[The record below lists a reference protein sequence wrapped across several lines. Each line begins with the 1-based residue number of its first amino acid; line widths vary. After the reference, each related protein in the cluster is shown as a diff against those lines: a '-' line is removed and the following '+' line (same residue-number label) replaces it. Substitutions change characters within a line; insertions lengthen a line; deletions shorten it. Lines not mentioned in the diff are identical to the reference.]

1 MTPRTPT
8 PRALD
13 APPAAPV
20 TVTIPGGGVLM
31 GSDEGRPDERPVHTV
46 EVQPFRM
53 AVTPVT
59 VRLYAK
65 LVAVGGAEPPP
76 WWLDP
81 DFDDPD
87 QPVVGVTWFEAAA
100 FAAWL
105 AGTTGEAWRLP
116 TEAEWERAAR
126 GGIEGAATAWGP
138 TLPAHEI
145 PEGPLR
151 GPWRVGR
158 GTANPYGLFDMGTI
172 VHEWC
177 LDVYRLYDPP
187 PGSADEERPER
198 RASRGG
204 SWRHRQRWSSPA
216 ARSSL
221 PPAFRYADYGF
232 RLVVGPER

>member
-1 MTPRTPT
+1 MTPRTPA

-13 APPAAPV
+13 AAPAAA
-20 TVTIPGGGVLM
+20 VTIPGGRVLM
-31 GSDEGRPDERPVHTV
+31 GSDEGRPDERPVHRV
-46 EVQPFRM
+46 EVPSFRM
-53 AVTPVT
+53 AVTPLT
-59 VRLYAK
+59 VRQYAEF
-65 LVAVGGAEPPP
+65 VAVGGAEPPP

-81 DFDDPD
+81 DFSDPD
-87 QPVVGVTWFEAAA
+87 QPVVGVTWFDASA

-116 TEAEWERAAR
+116 AEAEWERAAR

-187 PGSADEERPER
+187 PGSADEERPAR

-221 PPAFRYADYGF
+221 PPGFRYADYGF